1 MWYQMKLAPNAAQS
15 QSAQLGRTIGTHFR
29 LVRTFDLAP
38 VQGALRWV
46 VGS

>member
-1 MWYQMKLAPNAAQS
+1 
-15 QSAQLGRTIGTHFR
+15 LGRTIGTHFR

-38 VQGALRWV
+38 IQGALRWV